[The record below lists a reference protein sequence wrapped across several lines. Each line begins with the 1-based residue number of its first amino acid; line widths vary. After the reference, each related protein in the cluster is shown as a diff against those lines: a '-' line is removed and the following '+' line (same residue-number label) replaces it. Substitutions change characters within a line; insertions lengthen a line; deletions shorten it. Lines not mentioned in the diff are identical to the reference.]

1 MKIRTGY
8 RMVFCPFIKYRK
20 EEMYLKNL
28 SLKKNMLLTAFAGVV
43 LFTVLNF
50 DRVIAVFASI
60 FSMCTPF
67 FVGIVLAFILNMIMV
82 PTRNFLEKKILKKET
97 KWTKG
102 VSILISY
109 LVLIAAIVALLAFVI
124 PELVNSLTTFVGNLS
139 SYFSH
144 LEEVVTEFAV
154 EYNITEVDFE
164 AFFDQFNDLIKNL
177 ANNILAY
184 IGNMVPQIISLMSNI
199 VDFLYNG
206 IMAIV
211 ISANILGY
219 KEKLFKQASRA
230 VKALIPKWHGYL
242 CELAHVSADTFRK
255 YATGQFAEALILG
268 MLCYIGMVI
277 FRFDYALLI
286 STVIAVTALIP
297 VAGAYIGGAVAVILL
312 AIISPVKAALFLV
325 FLVLLQQFETN
336 LIYPKVVGSSLE
348 LPGIWVILAVTLGG
362 GMFGVIGILF
372 AVPVM
377 SIFYKQLRKLVEK
390 KEDEGNVKKAVFT
403 ESITQVSE
411 AIEVEEKAEAKAE
424 EVKSMPEQKQ
434 QNQKKQG
441 SGRRR
446 RH

>member
-1 MKIRTGY
+1 M
-8 RMVFCPFIKYRK
+8 
-20 EEMYLKNL
+20 KNL
-28 SLKKNMLLTAFAGVV
+28 SLKKNMLLIAFAGAV

-50 DRVIAVFASI
+50 DRVVAVLLSVFGI
-60 FSMCTPF
+60 CTPF

-97 KWTKG
+97 KWSKG

-109 LVLIAAIVALLAFVI
+109 LVLILAIVALLAFII
-124 PELVNSLTTFVGNLS
+124 PELVKSLTTFVGNLS

-144 LEEVVTEFAV
+144 LEKVVTELAIK
-154 EYNITEVDFE
+154 YNITQVDFN
-164 AFFDQFNDLIKNL
+164 AFFDQFNDLIKNM

-184 IGNMVPQIISLMSNI
+184 IGNMVPQVISLMSNI
-199 VDFLYNG
+199 VDFLFNG

-230 VKALIPKWHGYL
+230 IKALLPKWHGYL
-242 CELAHVSADTFRK
+242 SELAHVSADTFRK

-277 FRFDYALLI
+277 FQFDYALLI

-312 AIISPVKAALFLV
+312 AIISPIKAALFLV

-336 LIYPKVVGSSLE
+336 LIYPKVVGTSLE

-362 GMFGVIGILF
+362 GIFGVIGILF
-372 AVPVM
+372 AVPIM

-390 KEDEGNVKKAVFT
+390 KEQEENSKKAASMENIIEPIEIV
-403 ESITQVSE
+403 E
-411 AIEVEEKAEAKAE
+411 ANNAATV
-424 EVKSMPEQKQ
+424 QKTVPQ
-434 QNQKKQG
+434 QNQTKKQ
-441 SGRRR
+441 SSRRR
-446 RH
+446 RKH